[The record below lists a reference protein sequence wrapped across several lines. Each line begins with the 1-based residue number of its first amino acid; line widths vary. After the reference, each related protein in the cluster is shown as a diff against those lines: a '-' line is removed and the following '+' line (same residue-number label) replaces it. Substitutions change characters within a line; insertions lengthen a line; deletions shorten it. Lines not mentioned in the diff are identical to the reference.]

1 MQNTRLLFVLL
12 LLLLTLT
19 GYSQEHELDRI
30 IRSVNDMKDDTVKV
44 NLLIQICDSLYVTKP
59 QETVAYGTSALELA
73 AKLKFREGEAFAL
86 KSIGMGHY
94 TLGEYVKAI
103 DYFQRALEIFES
115 LGNKQGISNMLNSIG
130 VIYNNEGED
139 AKALENYIRSLKIS
153 EEMNDSVRIMTALIN
168 IGLIYS
174 KKETISE
181 KAEEY
186 YLKALEIGERIG
198 YKSATA
204 TATVNIGESLFKKN
218 DYNGALRYY
227 EKALKIY
234 RESNSGDIPYTMINI
249 GKIYAK
255 RNDYTNAV
263 RYMEGALSIAL
274 GNNAKLDIGR
284 SLLALGQIYLQKGEN
299 ERALEYFIQSDKI
312 TTVIGAKYEQSETY
326 KYMASAYSGT
336 GDYMNAYRAQ
346 LMESQVKD
354 SIFSETH
361 QLQINQLRVRYEI
374 ESMLKENEILKRD
387 SRLTEAKNRSQMII
401 IFFLVL
407 GFVSITVFMLLIARA
422 NNLKKKANEE
432 LNSTNKN
439 LKNALDTVSQQKK
452 QIETAHEEITAS
464 INYAKYIQS
473 SVLPKAEHI
482 EECLGDHF
490 IIYKPKEIVSGD
502 FYWVSQTEDK
512 TVIVS
517 ADCTGHGVP
526 GAFMS
531 MLGITLLNE
540 IINKDSVTNPGIILD
555 RLRKE
560 VTDSLKQKGDRWEQ
574 KDGMDM
580 ALCTIDRKN
589 MKLQFAGAINPLY
602 LIRQSETEV
611 KGILHYDSNGSENLT
626 EIKGDHM
633 PIGIFDEMDSFTSH
647 EIDLHKGDTFYMFTD
662 GFPDQFGGPDHKK
675 FSHKRFREN
684 LLKTRSE
691 SMSDQ
696 KLKLE
701 NALHEWMGNNS
712 QTDDISLIG
721 FRID

>member
-1 MQNTRLLFVLL
+1 MQNTRLLLVILL
-12 LLLLTLT
+12 SLSALT
-19 GYSQEHELDRI
+19 GYSQDSEIDRM
-30 IRSVNDMKDDTVKV
+30 IRSVNAMKDDTVKV
-44 NLLIQICDSLYVTKP
+44 NLLIQICDSLYITKP
-59 QETVAYGTSALELA
+59 QEAIIYGKNALDIA
-73 AKLKFREGEAFAL
+73 SKLKFREGEAFAL

-94 TLGEYVKAI
+94 RQAEYVKAI
-103 DYFQRALEIFES
+103 NHFQRALEIFES

-139 AKALENYIRSLKIS
+139 AKALDNCIRSLKIS
-153 EEMNDSVRIMTALIN
+153 EEMSDSVRIMTALIN

-174 KKETISE
+174 KKETTSD

-186 YLKALEIGERIG
+186 YLNALKIGEKIG
-198 YKSATA
+198 YKSGTG
-204 TATVNIGESLFKKN
+204 TVTINLGELLFTKG
-218 DYNGALRYY
+218 DYTGALKYY

-234 RESNSGDIPYTMINI
+234 RESNSGDIPYAMINI

-255 RNDYTNAV
+255 RNDYSNAV
-263 RYMEGALSIAL
+263 RYMDGALKIAQE
-274 GNNAKLDIGR
+274 NNAKLDIGR
-284 SLLALGQIYLQKGEN
+284 ALLALGQIYLQKGET
-299 ERALEYFIQSDKI
+299 ERALDYFIQSEKI

-326 KYMASAYSGT
+326 KSMAVAYSGI
-336 GDYMNAYRAQ
+336 GDYMNAYRSQ
-346 LMESQVKD
+346 LMESQIKD

-387 SRLTEAKNRSQMII
+387 SKLTEAKNRSQMII

-407 GFVSITVFMLLIARA
+407 GFISISVFMLLIAKA
-422 NNLKKKANEE
+422 NNLKKKANEK
-432 LNSTNKN
+432 LNTTNRD
-439 LKNALDTVSQQKK
+439 LTNALDIVNQQKK
-452 QIETAHEEITAS
+452 QIEKAHDEITAS

-473 SVLPKAEHI
+473 SVLPKAEQI
-482 EECLGDHF
+482 EECLGEHF

-502 FYWVSQTEDK
+502 FYWVAETEDK
-512 TVIVS
+512 TVVVS
-517 ADCTGHGVP
+517 GDCTGHGVP

-611 KGILHYDSNGSENLT
+611 KGILHY
-626 EIKGDHM
+626 EIKWLKQTFRDKGR
-633 PIGIFDEMDSFTSH
+633 SH
-647 EIDLHKGDTFYMFTD
+647 AYRDL
-662 GFPDQFGGPDHKK
+662 
-675 FSHKRFREN
+675 
-684 LLKTRSE
+684 
-691 SMSDQ
+691 
-696 KLKLE
+696 
-701 NALHEWMGNNS
+701 
-712 QTDDISLIG
+712 
-721 FRID
+721 